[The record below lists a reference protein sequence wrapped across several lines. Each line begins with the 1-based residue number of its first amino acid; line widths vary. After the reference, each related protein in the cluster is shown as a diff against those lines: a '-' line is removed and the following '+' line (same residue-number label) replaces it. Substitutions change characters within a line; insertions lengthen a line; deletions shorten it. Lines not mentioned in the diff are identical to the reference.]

1 MYYLFSDSKS
11 RRFFKAQVSNMPV
24 QLCTQVSE
32 KLTLPPGST
41 CAFFSDSRRRL
52 RYVASSLWEI
62 YYSQNY
68 YECVNWFFWLCCL
81 SSLGKWLL
89 STASVCSV
97 SIGRLKLRLHLHH
110 EDFLKHHDG
119 DPFKGWPT
127 KDAFAFAILSNW
139 YFWWVAQCQRCPTHR
154 REHFLTGSLLV
165 GSWQTFLTL
174 QKCQCNGGLNSK

>member
-1 MYYLFSDSKS
+1 MQHVILIHLTNHESTCTIYFQTLKADAFLRLRCQTCLCNCALRCLRNSRSHMCFLFS
-11 RRFFKAQVSNMPV
+11 N
-24 QLCTQVSE
+24 
-32 KLTLPPGST
+32 
-41 CAFFSDSRRRL
+41 SRRRL

-165 GSWQTFLTL
+165 GSW
-174 QKCQCNGGLNSK
+174 